1 MIHNHKR
8 VCGRLNALFLY
19 YSGLNCG
26 NSTACIFSILQTF
39 VLWGF
44 SQNVQSVTMETQWDS
59 CTSSLECSVST
70 ETGLSLEEV
79 RSCSVA
85 VGSAPSFS
93 LHFSAPGPTSSV
105 SPLIKGAQ
113 LPFDWTTGAVG
124 VFSLGLSCSAGVLIG
139 PDGSGRTPSATASCC
154 KWRKGRQRHV
164 NQMPLCLKTT
174 TPTTPLTR
182 CNSVM
187 VLSPSTC
194 FFVSDSSWSRT
205 DCFGCMPLS

>member
-1 MIHNHKR
+1 M
-8 VCGRLNALFLY
+8 CCSF
-19 YSGLNCG
+19 SCG
-26 NSTACIFSILQTF
+26 NSTLCIFSIIRTF
-39 VLWGF
+39 VLWGL
-44 SQNVQSVTMETQWDS
+44 SQNVRSVTMETQEDT

-70 ETGLSLEEV
+70 ETGLSSEEV

-85 VGSAPSFS
+85 PGSAPSFS
-93 LHFSAPGPTSSV
+93 LHFWAPGPASSA

-154 KWRKGRQRHV
+154 KWRRERQRHV
-164 NQMPLCLKTT
+164 NYLSTLTET
-174 TPTTPLTR
+174 ATNPLTR

-194 FFVSDSSWSRT
+194 FCVRESSWSRT